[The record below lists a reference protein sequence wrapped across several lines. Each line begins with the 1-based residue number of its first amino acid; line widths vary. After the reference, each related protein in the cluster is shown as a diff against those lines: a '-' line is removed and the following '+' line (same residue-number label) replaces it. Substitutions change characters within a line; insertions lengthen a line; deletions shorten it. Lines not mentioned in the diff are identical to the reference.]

1 METRAVL
8 TTAAIAGLIT
18 AVVSSIPLLNL
29 FNLFFCFWLWFGG
42 GFAVWLYQSREHKTL
57 DTGQAAIL
65 GLATGAATA
74 IIGALVGFV
83 FGSLGFGLM
92 SLADTQNAPAF
103 LDTLAIS
110 GLCAGLGIFI
120 NIFFYP
126 VFSMLGAIIA
136 AQLKWK

>member
-8 TTAAIAGLIT
+8 TTAAIAGLLT

-42 GFAVWLYQSREHKTL
+42 GFSVWLYQNRERKAL

-74 IIGALVGFV
+74 IIGALVGFA

-92 SLADTQNAPAF
+92 SLSDPNAPEF
-103 LDTLAIS
+103 VETLAIS
-110 GLCAGLGIFI
+110 GICAGLGILV
-120 NIFFYP
+120 NIVFYP
-126 VFSMLGAIIA
+126 VFCMLGAIIA